1 MNRRRPGDRAQC
13 PDDAGFSLVE
23 VMVTMAIM
31 GIMMVIF
38 TGGILQI
45 YRTTTATES
54 INIAQ
59 SQLQLAFQRLD
70 KEVRYASW
78 IAEPGKVGTT
88 WYVEFAGPTSTECR
102 QLRLA
107 TTPAGGS
114 DQGVLQLVKWTQG
127 TPPSPSAPRQT
138 IASEVVTTGVDPFD
152 KQSVNETPYA
162 GPSPSASTAVF
173 TTDFQRLRIRLTTKV
188 ATGEAQ
194 IDTTFTALNTSQ
206 DTPATNA
213 CSEGRPTS

>member
-1 MNRRRPGDRAQC
+1 MKPRRPGDRAQC

-23 VMVTMAIM
+23 VMVSMAIM

-78 IAEPGKVGTT
+78 IAEPGKVGAT
-88 WYVEFAGPTSTECR
+88 WYVEFTGPTSTECR

-107 TTPAGGS
+107 TAPAGGGL
-114 DQGVLQLVKWTQG
+114 GVLQLVKWTQG
-127 TPPSPSAPRQT
+127 APPSPSAPGQT
-138 IASEVVTTGVDPFD
+138 IASEIVTTGVDPFD

-162 GPSPSASTAVF
+162 SPSPSPSAAVF

-188 ATGEAQ
+188 ATGVAQ
-194 IDTTFTALNTSQ
+194 IDTTFTALNTSR